1 EMQVVL
7 CYLVQQSFF
16 VHNLCD
22 EMYQISHL
30 FVYKLSVSM
39 TIIATNR
46 HNQFLHFMLCRTVF
60 FKPGFRRFHG
70 KLSAIRYAGFCAC
83 GLQMR

>member
-1 EMQVVL
+1 
-7 CYLVQQSFF
+7 
-16 VHNLCD
+16 
-22 EMYQISHL
+22 
-30 FVYKLSVSM
+30 M